1 MEMLKLILI
10 ATIRE
15 SSEVFLKG
23 FEIIKLTYWINVF
36 FQIKIFVDGSYFNNQ
51 CQYAN

>member
-23 FEIIKLTYWINVF
+23 FEIIKLTLN
-36 FQIKIFVDGSYFNNQ
+36 QRIFSNKDFRGWQLF
-51 CQYAN
+51 